1 MSQYLQLKLFKKT
14 FEFIFKTVNFG
25 DFSMRMKI
33 SQNYNRLGAMKVCA

>member
-14 FEFIFKTVNFG
+14 FEFVFKTVNFG